1 MCFRVYDLS
10 VQSANVKK
18 LYLLI
23 NNVAVL
29 VTIAHAVKQ
38 AKAREAAHNATVTLK
53 SI

>member
-1 MCFRVYDLS
+1 MFVHL
-10 VQSANVKK
+10 ANVKK

-38 AKAREAAHNATVTLK
+38 AKAREATNNATVILK
-53 SI
+53 SNLVK